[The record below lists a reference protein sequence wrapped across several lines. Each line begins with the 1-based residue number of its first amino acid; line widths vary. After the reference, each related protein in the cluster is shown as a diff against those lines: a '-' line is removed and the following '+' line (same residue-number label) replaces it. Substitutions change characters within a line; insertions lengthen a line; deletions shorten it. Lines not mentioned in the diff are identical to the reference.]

1 MNHNN
6 NAFRSAIKNALDAA
20 IDRCGA
26 LGAMIDND
34 NGSPAVEA
42 AHGAALK
49 VIDALDAAL
58 VAVRKLDTALDAL
71 NA

>member
-1 MNHNN
+1 MKHNN

-20 IDRCGA
+20 IDRCAA
-26 LGAMIDND
+26 LGAMIDKD

-49 VIDALDAAL
+49 VVDAINAAL
-58 VAVRKLDTALDAL
+58 VAVRKLDTALDAID
-71 NA
+71 A